1 MPVQPGIDARVAAAL
16 SGNQLAD
23 VASDHRA
30 ELQGFH
36 GWNYAAITAVCRQA
50 ARAVVC
56 AYDDSL
62 KPIAKTIRKTARLSY
77 GANWR
82 KHVNREDQGELLPST
97 SPLMRSLQSPNPTQ
111 SMSSFMYERVQQL
124 RLHGSCI
131 VWNRRDMAGRIC
143 ERYVVPRALA
153 TPVAAG
159 SRSTMPN
166 GGIYIN
172 PSSVS
177 AFASTNA
184 DLFGPIGRFFGAYIP
199 IDQLTV
205 HRLPH
210 PFFKG
215 DGASPTTAAD
225 VWIDSGSKI
234 DTTRLDYYNYGPYGK
249 MFLKIDSND
258 VKVIR
263 DVQNS
268 VNKALSDEHTQVV
281 VVGNG
286 EMLVAERTAD
296 EMGFESGHDQC
307 ADATL
312 AAHGISKAMVG
323 KQEGMTYGSL
333 AASIKAAVVLSIQGD
348 VDILADDDS
357 RTYAPEY
364 GVQISVEYEIPQV
377 EDPEVE
383 DRNTVQDANFSV
395 ITVKEYRTKR
405 GLPPL
410 NNELDDYLMSPQGPK
425 PITAFTSPAPSPGQ
439 NAFGPPQQQQAVP
452 SLLDVPPVESIFSGK
467 RYRIAVDDCVE
478 LPKDTRNWLK
488 KHNVDLVGLDAE
500 ADDLW
505 TIEHGNLEHY
515 SFGLQIDELRR
526 RIESVIKASE
536 PKKYGCV
543 MLNIG
548 GAAGETMLKIG
559 KSLDQSLLGVDG
571 LETEPH
577 VTALYGLI
585 GANMEKLVS
594 FVQNLTQPLVE
605 FGLLKSFDKDD
616 DKPLYVEVK
625 SEALND
631 INAKIK
637 QAFPH
642 AVLHAGFTPHAT
654 VGYLTSVEKYVGNAC
669 ELTGAKMYLE
679 SATISLPDQP
689 KVIVPLRQP
698 FIATIPPAPS
708 PKRFEPILVERKS
721 FPDDSKVD
729 AFVLERACLTLAKE
743 VTFSSNK
750 SVEAVSE
757 VVKQLTEQTKKLT
770 DELVNRPPQPI
781 HIVNNMPEINLPEQK
796 TEFHSHTTNQVD
808 NHLPQSE
815 VHVAPANVQV
825 DVAPADVTVNVPE
838 QPATVV
844 NIAPADVTVNVPQQ
858 PVADVRVEVNPD
870 ITVQMPKPSSATVVR
885 DENNRITGLR
895 AL

>member
-30 ELQGFH
+30 ELEGFH

-50 ARAVVC
+50 ARAVVY
-56 AYDDSL
+56 AYDDSF
-62 KPIAKTIRKTARLSY
+62 KPVAKTVRKSARATF
-77 GANWR
+77 GADWR
-82 KHVNREDQGELLPST
+82 KHVTREEQGELLPST

-131 VWNRRDMAGRIC
+131 VWNRRDLAGRIC

-159 SRSTMPN
+159 SRSSMPN

-249 MFLKIDSND
+249 MFLKIGTDD
-258 VKVIR
+258 VKVIKS
-263 DVQNS
+263 VQDS
-268 VNKALSDEHTQVV
+268 VNRALSDEHTQVV

-312 AAHGISKAMVG
+312 AAHGIGKAMVG
-323 KQEGMTYGSL
+323 KQDGMTYGSL
-333 AASIKAAVVLSIQGD
+333 AAAIKAAVVLSIQGD

-357 RTYAPEY
+357 RAYAFQY
-364 GVQISVEYEIPQV
+364 GEQISIEYEIPQV
-377 EDPEVE
+377 TDPEVE

-405 GLPPL
+405 NLPPFG
-410 NNELDDYLMSPQGPK
+410 NELDDYLMSPQGPK
-425 PITAFTSPAPSPGQ
+425 PISAFTAPAPSPNPPMLGQ
-439 NAFGPPQQQQAVP
+439 KPPGA
-452 SLLDVPPVESIFSGK
+452 LADMPPIDSIFPGK
-467 RYRIAVDDCVE
+467 RYRIAVDDWIDVPWE
-478 LPKDTRNWLK
+478 ITKALK
-488 KHNVDLVGLDAE
+488 EQHVDLVSLEQE
-500 ADDLW
+500 ADEVWTYENGTDLQKFVGW
-505 TIEHGNLEHY
+505 LPAC
-515 SFGLQIDELRR
+515 ELKS
-526 RIESVIKASE
+526 RIEKVLKSSQ
-536 PKKYGCV
+536 PRKYGCV

-548 GAAGETMLKIG
+548 GAAAEAMLRFG
-559 KSLDQSLLGVDG
+559 KSIDPALLGEDG

-577 VTALYGLI
+577 ITALYGLI
-585 GANMEKLVS
+585 GANMDKLVS
-594 FVQNLTQPLVE
+594 FVQDLTQPLVT
-605 FGLLKSFDKDD
+605 FGVLKSFDKDG

-625 SEALND
+625 SDGMND
-631 INAKIK
+631 INARLR

-642 AVLHAGFTPHAT
+642 AVLHGGYTPHAT
-654 VGYLTSVEKYVGNAC
+654 IGYLKNCDAHVGKSC
-669 ELTGAKMYLE
+669 ELTDSVMYLQ

-689 KVIVPLRQP
+689 KVIVPLRRPFVQP
-698 FIATIPPAPS
+698 
-708 PKRFEPILVERKS
+708 
-721 FPDDSKVD
+721 
-729 AFVLERACLTLAKE
+729 
-743 VTFSSNK
+743 
-750 SVEAVSE
+750 
-757 VVKQLTEQTKKLT
+757 
-770 DELVNRPPQPI
+770 
-781 HIVNNMPEINLPEQK
+781 LPEAPK
-796 TEFHSHTTNQVD
+796 
-808 NHLPQSE
+808 HLL
-815 VHVAPANVQV
+815 
-825 DVAPADVTVNVPE
+825 
-838 QPATVV
+838 
-844 NIAPADVTVNVPQQ
+844 
-858 PVADVRVEVNPD
+858 RV
-870 ITVQMPKPSSATVVR
+870 
-885 DENNRITGLR
+885 
-895 AL
+895 